1 MGSQFQASSR
11 PHSEH
16 IPLAEL
22 IRQAVDGLLAH
33 HPTEIGC
40 DFDLDPQIIV
50 RQMPD
55 KIRDLVHALVRQSL
69 QEMDGGGELTIT
81 AWSDG
86 ERVELEIADTG
97 RSVAQ
102 RPTRLPLVAAVVGA
116 RLHWQDCPQGGA
128 AVTVDLGCQ
137 TARNEAA

>member
-1 MGSQFQASSR
+1 MGSHFYTTDV
-11 PHSEH
+11 PHSQQ
-16 IPLAEL
+16 ISLAEL
-22 IRQAVDGLLAH
+22 IHQATAGLLAR
-33 HPTEIGC
+33 HPAEIGC
-40 DFDLDPQIIV
+40 DFDLDPRIVV

-55 KIRDLVHALVRQSL
+55 QVRDLVHALVRQSL
-69 QEMDGGGELTIT
+69 QEMEQGGELTIT

-97 RSVAQ
+97 RPVLQ

-116 RLHWQDCPQGGA
+116 KMRWQDCPQGGA

-137 TARNEAA
+137 TVHREAA